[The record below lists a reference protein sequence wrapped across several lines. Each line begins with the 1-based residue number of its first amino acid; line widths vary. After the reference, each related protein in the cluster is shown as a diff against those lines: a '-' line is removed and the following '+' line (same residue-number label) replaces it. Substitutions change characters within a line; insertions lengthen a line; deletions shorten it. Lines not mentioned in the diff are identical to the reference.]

1 MFARFSTSRLNTLL
15 MAVLLLTAVVWATLG
30 CTKTEKQPAI
40 DEAPKGGAVEQI
52 LQRGVLRVG
61 FSTFVP
67 WAMQD
72 KKGEFVG
79 FEIDVARRLAK
90 DMGVGVQFEPTQWS
104 GIIPA
109 LLSGKFDIIIGG
121 MSIQPQRGL
130 KVNFTIPYEY
140 SGMSLVGDRLKTGSF
155 KTLADFDRPDV
166 ILAIRQGTTAVDVAK
181 KFMPKAQV
189 RLFEQEA
196 QTIQEVLNGRAHAVV
211 ASDPFP
217 AFQALKYPDKLV
229 LPLAEPFTKEPIAF
243 AVRKSD
249 PDFVNFLDGWI
260 RMVTDEGWL
269 AERHNYWFRTNQ
281 WQGQV
286 E

>member
-1 MFARFSTSRLNTLL
+1 MRMFAKRLVPLAL
-15 MAVLLLTAVVWATLG
+15 VFILALVLG
-30 CTKTEKQPAI
+30 CSKSEQ
-40 DEAPKGGAVEQI
+40 APKPQVQQAGTLDQVV
-52 LQRGVLRVG
+52 QRGVLRVG

-72 KKGEFVG
+72 KKGEFIG
-79 FEIDVARRLAK
+79 YEIDVAKRLAQ
-90 DMGVGVQFEPTQWS
+90 DMGVKVQFEPTQWS

-140 SGMSLVGDRLKTGSF
+140 SGMSIVADKAKAGKF

-166 ILAIRQGTTAVDVAK
+166 VLAVRQGTTAVDAAK
-181 KFMPKAQV
+181 KYMPKAQLK
-189 RLFEQEA
+189 LFDQEA
-196 QTIQEVLNGRAHAVV
+196 QTIQEVLNGRATAVV

-229 LPLAEPFTKEPIAF
+229 LPLPEPFTKEPIAF
-243 AVRKSD
+243 AVRKGD
-249 PDFVNFLDGWI
+249 PDLVNFLDGWI
-260 RMVTDEGWL
+260 RMVNDEGWL
-269 AERHNYWFRTNQ
+269 AERHNYWFRTDK
-281 WQGQV
+281 WKDQV

>member
-1 MFARFSTSRLNTLL
+1 MRKSTPFIPLL
-15 MAVLLLTAVVWATLG
+15 VSAALLALLLAATTASAATRADLARES
-30 CTKTEKQPAI
+30 TL
-40 DEAPKGGAVEQI
+40 EQV

-79 FEIDVARRLAK
+79 FEIDVARRLAQ
-90 DMGVGVQFEPTQWS
+90 DMGVKIQFEPTQWS

-140 SGMSLVGDRLKTGSF
+140 SGMSLVASKKLAGKLKT
-155 KTLADFDRPDV
+155 LEDFNQPNI
-166 ILAIRQGTTAVDVAK
+166 ILAIRQGTSAVEAARK
-181 KFMPKAQV
+181 HLPKAQV
-189 RLFEQEA
+189 KYFDNEA

-211 ASDPFP
+211 ASEPFP
-217 AFQALKYPDKLV
+217 AFQALRSPDKLF
-229 LPLAEPFTKEPIAF
+229 LPVAKAFTREPIAF
-243 AVRKSD
+243 AVRKGD
-249 PDFVNFLDGWI
+249 PDFLNFLDGWI
-260 RMVTDEGWL
+260 RVVGDEGWL
-269 AERHNYWFRTNQ
+269 TERHDYWFRTNA
-281 WQGQV
+281 WKGMV

>member
-1 MFARFSTSRLNTLL
+1 MFAKRILAVAAC
-15 MAVLLLTAVVWATLG
+15 AVLSLAALG
-30 CTKTEKQPAI
+30 CSKSEQPSKTQPAQS
-40 DEAPKGGAVEQI
+40 GGTLDQVV
-52 LQRGVLRVG
+52 QRGVLRVG

-72 KKGEFVG
+72 KKGEFIG
-79 FEIDVARRLAK
+79 YEIDVANRLAK
-90 DMGVGVQFEPTQWS
+90 DLGVKAQFEPTQWS

-121 MSIQPQRGL
+121 MSIQPQRAL

-140 SGMSLVGDRLKTGSF
+140 SGMSIVADKAKAGKF
-155 KTLADFDRPDV
+155 KALADFDKPDIV
-166 ILAIRQGTTAVDVAK
+166 LAVRQGTTAVDAAK
-181 KFMPKAQV
+181 KYMPKAQLK
-189 RLFEQEA
+189 LFDQEA

-243 AVRKSD
+243 AVRKGD
-249 PDFVNFLDGWI
+249 PDFLNFLDGWI
-260 RMVTDEGWL
+260 RMVNDEGWL
-269 AERHNYWFRTNQ
+269 AERHNYWFRTDK
-281 WQGQV
+281 WKDQV

>member
-1 MFARFSTSRLNTLL
+1 MFTKRLNVFL
-15 MAVLLLTAVVWATLG
+15 MALLLLAALG
-30 CTKTEKQPAI
+30 CSKSDSQT
-40 DEAPKGGAVEQI
+40 APQAAKADAAKGGTVEQV

-72 KKGEFVG
+72 KKGEFIG
-79 FEIDVARRLAK
+79 YEIDVARRLAQ
-90 DMGVGVQFEPTQWS
+90 DMGVAVQFEPTQWS

-121 MSIQPQRGL
+121 MSIQPQRAM
-130 KVNFTIPYEY
+130 KVNFSIPYEY
-140 SGMSLVGDRLKTGSF
+140 SGMSIVADKLKAGKF
-155 KTLADFDRPDV
+155 KSLADFDRPDV
-166 ILAIRQGTTAVDVAK
+166 ILAIRQGTTAVDAAK
-181 KFMPKAQV
+181 KYLPKAQL
-189 RLFEQEA
+189 RLFDQEA
-196 QTIQEVLNGRAHAVV
+196 QTIQEVLSGRAHAVV

-243 AVRKSD
+243 AVRKGD
-249 PDFVNFLDGWI
+249 PDFLNFLDGWI
-260 RMVTDEGWL
+260 RMAGDEGWL
-269 AERHNYWFRTNQ
+269 AERHNYWFRTDK
-281 WQGQV
+281 WKDQV

>member
-1 MFARFSTSRLNTLL
+1 MRTVLSTKHSLWFAA
-15 MAVLLLTAVVWATLG
+15 AVLMLLLAASVASAATRADLARES
-30 CTKTEKQPAI
+30 TL
-40 DEAPKGGAVEQI
+40 EQV

-72 KKGEFVG
+72 KKGDFVG

-90 DMGVGVQFEPTQWS
+90 DMGVQVQFEPTQWS

-140 SGMSLVGDRLKTGSF
+140 SGMSLVAGRKLAGKLKT
-155 KTLADFDRPDV
+155 LNDFNQPSI
-166 ILAIRQGTTAVDVAK
+166 ILAVRQGTTAVEAARK
-181 KFMPKAQV
+181 HLPKAQ
-189 RLFEQEA
+189 LKFFDNEA
-196 QTIQEVLNGRAHAVV
+196 QTVQEVLNGRAHAVV
-211 ASDPFP
+211 ASEPFP
-217 AFQALKYPDKLV
+217 AFQALKHKDQLF
-229 LPLAEPFTKEPIAF
+229 LPVTKAFTREPIAF
-243 AVRKSD
+243 AVRKGD
-249 PDFVNFLDGWI
+249 PDFLNFLDGWI
-260 RMVTDEGWL
+260 RVVDDEGWL
-269 AERHNYWFRTNQ
+269 TERHNYWFRTDA
-281 WQGQV
+281 WKGMV

>member
-1 MFARFSTSRLNTLL
+1 MRK
-15 MAVLLLTAVVWATLG
+15 AVLIPLLLALLFAVASGAQAATRVDLAKES
-30 CTKTEKQPAI
+30 TL
-40 DEAPKGGAVEQI
+40 EQV

-72 KKGEFVG
+72 KKGEFIG
-79 FEIDVARRLAK
+79 FEIDVARRLAQ
-90 DMGVGVQFEPTQWS
+90 DMGVKAQFEPTQWS

-140 SGMSLVGDRLKTGSF
+140 SGMSLVAGRKLAGKL
-155 KTLADFDRPDV
+155 KTLAEFNQPDI
-166 ILAIRQGTTAVDVAK
+166 ILAIRQGTTAVDAAK
-181 KFMPKAQV
+181 KYLPKAQV
-189 RLFEQEA
+189 KYFDNEA

-211 ASDPFP
+211 ASEPFP
-217 AFQALKYPDKLV
+217 AFQALKNPDRLF
-229 LPLAEPFTKEPIAF
+229 LPVAKAFTREPIAF
-243 AVRKSD
+243 AVRKGD

-260 RMVTDEGWL
+260 RVVGDEGWL
-269 AERHNYWFRTNQ
+269 EERHSYWFRTNA
-281 WQGQV
+281 WQGLV

>member
-1 MFARFSTSRLNTLL
+1 MFTKRLNAFL
-15 MAVLLLTAVVWATLG
+15 MALLLLAALG
-30 CTKTEKQPAI
+30 CSKSDPQT
-40 DEAPKGGAVEQI
+40 APQAGKADAAKGGTVEQI

-72 KKGEFVG
+72 KKGEFIG
-79 FEIDVARRLAK
+79 YEIDVARRLAQ
-90 DMGVGVQFEPTQWS
+90 DMGVAVQFEPTQWS

-121 MSIQPQRGL
+121 MSIQPQRAM
-130 KVNFTIPYEY
+130 KVNFSIPYEY
-140 SGMSLVGDRLKTGSF
+140 SGMSIVADKLKAGKF
-155 KTLADFDRPDV
+155 KSLADFDRPDV
-166 ILAIRQGTTAVDVAK
+166 ILAIRQGTTAVDAAK
-181 KFMPKAQV
+181 KYLPKAQL
-189 RLFEQEA
+189 RLFDQEA
-196 QTIQEVLNGRAHAVV
+196 QTIQEVLSGRAHAVV

>member
-1 MFARFSTSRLNTLL
+1 MLANRLNALL
-15 MAVLLLTAVVWATLG
+15 LSLLLTTALG
-30 CTKTEKQPAI
+30 CSKAEQTA
-40 DEAPKGGAVEQI
+40 APDAAKDGTVEQI
-52 LQRGVLRVG
+52 LKRGVLRVG

-72 KKGEFVG
+72 KKGEFIG
-79 FEIDVARRLAK
+79 YEIDVARRLAQ
-90 DMGVGVQFEPTQWS
+90 DMGVRVQFEPTQWS

-121 MSIQPQRGL
+121 MGIQPQRGL

-140 SGMSLVGDRLKTGSF
+140 SGMSLVADRAKAAGF
-155 KTLADFDRPDV
+155 KTLADFDRSDV
-166 ILAIRQGTTAVDVAK
+166 VLAIRQGTTAVEAAK
-181 KFMPKAQV
+181 KHMPKAQV

-196 QTIQEVLNGRAHAVV
+196 QTIQEVLSGRAHAVV

-217 AFQALKYPDKLV
+217 AFQALKHPDKLV

-243 AVRKSD
+243 AVRKGD
-249 PDFVNFLDGWI
+249 ADFVNFLDGWI
-260 RMVTDEGWL
+260 RMVNDEGWL
-269 AERHNYWFRTNQ
+269 AERHHYWFRTDQ
-281 WQGQV
+281 WKSQV

>member
-1 MFARFSTSRLNTLL
+1 MRKAARMQSVLSLAVPLAALCLALVLAAGPANAATRADLARESTL
-15 MAVLLLTAVVWATLG
+15 
-30 CTKTEKQPAI
+30 
-40 DEAPKGGAVEQI
+40 EQV

-72 KKGEFVG
+72 KRGEFIG
-79 FEIDVARRLAK
+79 FEIDVARRLAQ
-90 DMGVGVQFEPTQWS
+90 DMGVKVQFEPTQWS

-130 KVNFTIPYEY
+130 KVNFSIPYEY
-140 SGMSLVGDRLKTGSF
+140 SGMSLVAGRKLAGTL
-155 KTLADFDRPDV
+155 KTLADFNKPGV
-166 ILAIRQGTTAVDVAK
+166 ILAVRQGTTAVDAARK
-181 KFMPKAQV
+181 HLPKAQV
-189 RLFEQEA
+189 RFFDNEA

-211 ASDPFP
+211 ASEPFP
-217 AFQALKYPDKLV
+217 AFQALRSPDKLF
-229 LPLAEPFTKEPIAF
+229 LPVPKAFTREPIAF
-243 AVRKSD
+243 AVRKGD

-260 RMVTDEGWL
+260 RVATDEGWL
-269 AERHNYWFRTNQ
+269 EERHAYWFRTNA
-281 WQGQV
+281 WKGLV

>member
-1 MFARFSTSRLNTLL
+1 MLANRLNALL
-15 MAVLLLTAVVWATLG
+15 LVLLLMTAPG
-30 CTKTEKQPAI
+30 CSKTEQTADAIPAK
-40 DEAPKGGAVEQI
+40 DGTVEQI
-52 LQRGVLRVG
+52 LKRGVLRVG

-72 KKGEFVG
+72 KQGEFIG

-90 DMGVGVQFEPTQWS
+90 DMGVQVQFAPTQWS

-109 LLSGKFDIIIGG
+109 LLSSKFDIIIGG
-121 MSIQPQRGL
+121 MGIQPQRGL

-140 SGMSLVGDRLKTGSF
+140 PACPLLRTRPRLAVTRPWPTSTGPTWFSPSGRAPRPWMPRRSTCPRPRCGSSSGG
-155 KTLADFDRPDV
+155 A
-166 ILAIRQGTTAVDVAK
+166 
-181 KFMPKAQV
+181 
-189 RLFEQEA
+189 
-196 QTIQEVLNGRAHAVV
+196 TIQEVLSGRAHAVV

-243 AVRKSD
+243 AVRKGD

-260 RMVTDEGWL
+260 RMVNDEGWL
-269 AERHNYWFRTNQ
+269 AERHRYWFRTDQ
-281 WQGQV
+281 WKSRV

>member
-1 MFARFSTSRLNTLL
+1 MNPRTL
-15 MAVLLLTAVVWATLG
+15 AALLLITALLALG
-30 CTKTEKQPAI
+30 CSKSEPQQA
-40 DEAPKGGAVEQI
+40 AGSAAKGGPLEQV

-72 KKGEFVG
+72 KKGEFIG

-90 DMGVGVQFEPTQWS
+90 DMGVSVQFEPTQWS

-130 KVNFTIPYEY
+130 KVNFSIPYEY
-140 SGMSLVGDRLKTGSF
+140 SGMSLVADRLKAGRF
-155 KTLADFDRPDV
+155 KSLADFNRPEI
-166 ILAIRQGTTAVDVAK
+166 ILAIRQGTTAVDAANK
-181 KFMPKAQV
+181 YMPKAQQ
-189 RLFEQEA
+189 RLFDQEA
-196 QTIQEVLNGRAHAVV
+196 QTIQEVLGGRAHAVV

-229 LPLAEPFTKEPIAF
+229 LPLPEPFTREPIAF
-243 AVRKSD
+243 AVRKGD
-249 PDFVNFLDGWI
+249 QDFLNFLDGWI
-260 RMVTDEGWL
+260 RMVGDEGWL
-269 AERHNYWFRTNQ
+269 AERHHYWFRTDA
-281 WQGQV
+281 WKDQV

>member
-1 MFARFSTSRLNTLL
+1 MFTKRMTMFIIGLVAL
-15 MAVLLLTAVVWATLG
+15 AALG
-30 CTKTEKQPAI
+30 CSKAEQ
-40 DEAPKGGAVEQI
+40 APKQGAANSGAVEQI

-72 KKGEFVG
+72 KKGEFIG

-90 DMGVGVQFEPTQWS
+90 DMGVTVQFEPTQWS

-121 MSIQPQRGL
+121 MGIQPQRAM
-130 KVNFTIPYEY
+130 KVNFSIPYEY
-140 SGMSLVGDRLKTGSF
+140 SGMSIVADKLKAGKFTN
-155 KTLADFDRPDV
+155 LADFDRPDV
-166 ILAIRQGTTAVDVAK
+166 VLAIRQGTTAADAAK
-181 KFMPKAQV
+181 KHMPRAQL
-189 RLFEQEA
+189 RLFDQEA
-196 QTIQEVLNGRAHAVV
+196 QTIQEVLSGRAHAVV

-217 AFQALKYPDKLV
+217 AFQALKYPDKLA

-243 AVRKSD
+243 AVRKGD
-249 PDFVNFLDGWI
+249 PDFLNFLDAWI
-260 RMVTDEGWL
+260 RMVGDEGWL
-269 AERHNYWFRTNQ
+269 AERHHYWFRTND
-281 WQGQV
+281 WKDQV

>member
-1 MFARFSTSRLNTLL
+1 MLCKRIAAIAIFSIL
-15 MAVLLLTAVVWATLG
+15 AVTALG
-30 CTKTEKQPAI
+30 CSKDGQQAAKAPAPAAGTL
-40 DEAPKGGAVEQI
+40 DQVV
-52 LQRGVLRVG
+52 QRGVLRVG

-72 KKGEFVG
+72 KKGQFIG
-79 FEIDVARRLAK
+79 YEIDVANRLAQ
-90 DMGVGVQFEPTQWS
+90 DLGVKAQFEPTQWS

-121 MSIQPQRGL
+121 MSIQPQRAL

-140 SGMSLVGDRLKTGSF
+140 SGMSIVADKAKSGKL

-166 ILAIRQGTTAVDVAK
+166 VLAVRQGTTAAEAAK
-181 KFMPKAQV
+181 KFMPRAQLK
-189 RLFEQEA
+189 LFDQEA
-196 QTIQEVLNGRAHAVV
+196 QTIQEVLNGRATAVV

-229 LPLAEPFTKEPIAF
+229 LPLAEPFTKEPISF
-243 AVRKSD
+243 AVRKGD

-260 RMVTDEGWL
+260 RMVNDEGWL
-269 AERHNYWFRTNQ
+269 AERHNYWFRTDK
-281 WQGQV
+281 WKDQV

>member
-1 MFARFSTSRLNTLL
+1 MTLKNL
-15 MAVLLLTAVVWATLG
+15 AALLLAALLLALG
-30 CTKTEKQPAI
+30 CSKSEPQQPAGN
-40 DEAPKGGAVEQI
+40 AAGGALEQV

-72 KKGEFVG
+72 KKGEFIG
-79 FEIDVARRLAK
+79 FEIDVARRLAQ
-90 DMGVGVQFEPTQWS
+90 DMGVKVQFEPTQWS

-140 SGMSLVGDRLKTGSF
+140 SGMSLVADRLKAGRFTS
-155 KTLADFDRPDV
+155 LADFDRPEIV
-166 ILAIRQGTTAVDVAK
+166 LAIRQGTTAVDVAK
-181 KFMPKAQV
+181 KFMPRAQL
-189 RLFEQEA
+189 RLFDQEA
-196 QTIQEVLNGRAHAVV
+196 QTIQEVLGGRAHAVV

-229 LPLAEPFTKEPIAF
+229 LPLAEPFTREPIAF
-243 AVRKSD
+243 AVRKGD
-249 PDFVNFLDGWI
+249 QDFLNFLDGWI
-260 RMVTDEGWL
+260 RMATDEGWL
-269 AERHNYWFRTNQ
+269 AERHHYWFRTDA
-281 WQGQV
+281 WKGQV

>member
-1 MFARFSTSRLNTLL
+1 MRTAHRTPNGNRLGLL
-15 MAVLLLTAVVWATLG
+15 LAAFGLVVLLAATTSIATAATRADLARES
-30 CTKTEKQPAI
+30 TL
-40 DEAPKGGAVEQI
+40 EQV

-79 FEIDVARRLAK
+79 FEIDVARRLAQ
-90 DMGVGVQFEPTQWS
+90 DMGVKAQFEPTQWS

-121 MSIQPQRGL
+121 MSIQPQRAL
-130 KVNFTIPYEY
+130 KVNFSIPYEY
-140 SGMSLVGDRLKTGSF
+140 SGMSLVASKKLAGRLKS
-155 KTLADFDRPDV
+155 LADFNRPDI
-166 ILAIRQGTTAVDVAK
+166 ILAIRQGTTAVDAAK

-189 RLFEQEA
+189 KYFDNEA

-211 ASDPFP
+211 ASEPFP
-217 AFQALKYPDKLV
+217 AFQALKNPNQLF
-229 LPLAEPFTKEPIAF
+229 LPVAKAFARGPIAF
-243 AVRKSD
+243 AVRKGD
-249 PDFVNFLDGWI
+249 PDFLNFLDGWI
-260 RMVTDEGWL
+260 RVVNDEGWL
-269 AERHNYWFRTNQ
+269 DERHDYWFRTDA
-281 WQGQV
+281 WKGIV

>member
-1 MFARFSTSRLNTLL
+1 MSAQRLATALVFVMLL
-15 MAVLLLTAVVWATLG
+15 ALG
-30 CTKTEKQPAI
+30 CTKPEQKAAAPDPA
-40 DEAPKGGAVEQI
+40 KGGAVEQI

-72 KKGEFVG
+72 KKGEFIG

-90 DMGVGVQFEPTQWS
+90 DMGVNVQFEPTQWS

-121 MSIQPQRGL
+121 MGIQPQRGL
-130 KVNFTIPYEY
+130 KVNFSIPYEY
-140 SGMSLVGDRLKTGSF
+140 SGMSIVADKAKAGGY
-155 KTLADFDRPDV
+155 KTLADFNRPDV
-166 ILAIRQGTTAVDVAK
+166 ILALRQGTTAVEAAK
-181 KFMPKAQV
+181 KHMPKAQL
-189 RLFEQEA
+189 RLFDQEA
-196 QTIQEVLNGRAHAVV
+196 QTVQEVLNGRAHAVV

-217 AFQALKYPDKLV
+217 AFQALKYPEKLS

-243 AVRKSD
+243 AVAKGD
-249 PDFVNFLDGWI
+249 PDFLNFLDGWI
-260 RMVTDEGWL
+260 RMVSDEGWL
-269 AERHNYWFRTNQ
+269 AERHHYWFRTNA
-281 WQGQV
+281 WKDQV

>member
-1 MFARFSTSRLNTLL
+1 MFAKRIL
-15 MAVLLLTAVVWATLG
+15 AVAAFAILALAALACSKGEQQAP
-30 CTKTEKQPAI
+30 KAQPAQS
-40 DEAPKGGAVEQI
+40 GGTLDQVV
-52 LQRGVLRVG
+52 QRGVLRVG

-72 KKGEFVG
+72 KKGEFIG
-79 FEIDVARRLAK
+79 YEIDVANRLAK
-90 DMGVGVQFEPTQWS
+90 DLGVKAQFEPTQWS

-121 MSIQPQRGL
+121 MSIQPQRAL
-130 KVNFTIPYEY
+130 KVNFSIPYEY
-140 SGMSLVGDRLKTGSF
+140 SGMSLVADKAKAGKF
-155 KTLADFDRPDV
+155 KTLADFDKPEIV
-166 ILAIRQGTTAVDVAK
+166 LAVRQGTTAVDAAK
-181 KFMPKAQV
+181 KYMPKAQLK
-189 RLFEQEA
+189 LFDQEA

-243 AVRKSD
+243 AVRKGD
-249 PDFVNFLDGWI
+249 PDFLNFLDGWI
-260 RMVTDEGWL
+260 RMVNDEGWL
-269 AERHNYWFRTNQ
+269 AERHNYWFRTDK
-281 WQGQV
+281 WKDQV

>member
-1 MFARFSTSRLNTLL
+1 MFTKRLNVFL
-15 MAVLLLTAVVWATLG
+15 MALLLLAALG
-30 CTKTEKQPAI
+30 CSKSEQPAGQAAKQ
-40 DEAPKGGAVEQI
+40 DAAKGGAVEQI

-72 KKGEFVG
+72 KKGEFIG
-79 FEIDVARRLAK
+79 FEIDVARRLAQ
-90 DMGVGVQFEPTQWS
+90 DMGVAVQFEPTQWS

-121 MSIQPQRGL
+121 MGIQPQRGL

-140 SGMSLVGDRLKTGSF
+140 SGMSLVADKQKAAKF
-155 KTLADFDRPDV
+155 KSLADFDRPDV
-166 ILAIRQGTTAVDVAK
+166 ILAIRQGTTAVDAAK
-181 KFMPKAQV
+181 KYMPKAQQ

-196 QTIQEVLNGRAHAVV
+196 QTIQEVLSGRAHAVV

-229 LPLAEPFTKEPIAF
+229 LPMAEPFTKEPIAF
-243 AVRKSD
+243 AVRKGD
-249 PDFVNFLDGWI
+249 PDFLNFLDGWI

-269 AERHNYWFRTNQ
+269 TERHNYWFRTDK
-281 WQGQV
+281 WKDQV

>member
-1 MFARFSTSRLNTLL
+1 
-15 MAVLLLTAVVWATLG
+15 
-30 CTKTEKQPAI
+30 
-40 DEAPKGGAVEQI
+40 VEQI
-52 LQRGVLRVG
+52 LKRGVLRVG

-72 KKGEFVG
+72 KQGEFIG

-90 DMGVGVQFEPTQWS
+90 DMGVQVQFEPTQWS

-109 LLSGKFDIIIGG
+109 LLSSKFDIIIGG
-121 MSIQPQRGL
+121 MGIQPQRGL

-140 SGMSLVGDRLKTGSF
+140 SGMSLVADKAKAGGH

-166 ILAIRQGTTAVDVAK
+166 VLAIRQGTTAVDAAK
-181 KFMPKAQV
+181 KHMPKAQV

-196 QTIQEVLNGRAHAVV
+196 QTIQEVLSGRAHAVV

-243 AVRKSD
+243 AVRKGD

-260 RMVTDEGWL
+260 RMVNDEGWL
-269 AERHNYWFRTNQ
+269 AERHRYWFRTDQ
-281 WQGQV
+281 WKSRWSSGPWPAHAPVRPGAQANGQRLAA
-286 E
+286 

>member
-1 MFARFSTSRLNTLL
+1 MLSKRLAALIFVALL
-15 MAVLLLTAVVWATLG
+15 AVG
-30 CTKTEKQPAI
+30 CSKAEQQ
-40 DEAPKGGAVEQI
+40 APVGGAAKGGAVEQI
-52 LQRGVLRVG
+52 LQRGTLRVG

-72 KKGEFVG
+72 KKGEFIG

-90 DMGVGVQFEPTQWS
+90 DMGVNVQFEPTQWS

-121 MSIQPQRGL
+121 MGIQPQRGL
-130 KVNFTIPYEY
+130 KVNFSIPYEY
-140 SGMSLVGDRLKTGSF
+140 SGMSIVADKAKAGGYKS
-155 KTLADFDRPDV
+155 LADFNKPDV
-166 ILAIRQGTTAVDVAK
+166 ILAIRQGTTAVDAAQK
-181 KFMPKAQV
+181 YMPKAQV
-189 RLFEQEA
+189 RLFDQEA

-217 AFQALKYPDKLV
+217 AFQALKYPNKLA
-229 LPLAEPFTKEPIAF
+229 LPLADPFTKEPIAF
-243 AVRKSD
+243 AVRKGD
-249 PDFVNFLDGWI
+249 PDFLNFLDGWI

-269 AERHNYWFRTNQ
+269 AERHHYWFRTNS
-281 WQGQV
+281 WKDQV

>member
-1 MFARFSTSRLNTLL
+1 MLAKRILAVAAC
-15 MAVLLLTAVVWATLG
+15 AVLSLAALG
-30 CTKTEKQPAI
+30 CSKSEQQPKAQPAQS
-40 DEAPKGGAVEQI
+40 DGTLDQVV
-52 LQRGVLRVG
+52 QRGVLRVG

-72 KKGEFVG
+72 KKGEFIG
-79 FEIDVARRLAK
+79 YEIDVANRLAK
-90 DMGVGVQFEPTQWS
+90 DLGVKAQFEPTQWS

-121 MSIQPQRGL
+121 MSIQPQRAL

-140 SGMSLVGDRLKTGSF
+140 SGMSIVADKAKAGKF
-155 KTLADFDRPDV
+155 KTLADFDKPDV
-166 ILAIRQGTTAVDVAK
+166 VLAVRQGTTAVDAAK
-181 KFMPKAQV
+181 KYMPKAQLK
-189 RLFEQEA
+189 LFDQEA

-243 AVRKSD
+243 AVRKGD
-249 PDFVNFLDGWI
+249 PDFLNFLDGWI
-260 RMVTDEGWL
+260 RMVNDEGWL
-269 AERHNYWFRTNQ
+269 AERHNYWFRTDK
-281 WQGQV
+281 WKGQV

>member
-1 MFARFSTSRLNTLL
+1 MRTALSTKHSLWFAA
-15 MAVLLLTAVVWATLG
+15 AVLMLLLAASEASAATRADLARES
-30 CTKTEKQPAI
+30 TL
-40 DEAPKGGAVEQI
+40 EQV

-72 KKGEFVG
+72 KKGDFVG

-90 DMGVGVQFEPTQWS
+90 DMGVQVQFEPTQWS

-140 SGMSLVGDRLKTGSF
+140 SGMSLVAGRKLAGKLKA
-155 KTLADFDRPDV
+155 LNDFNQPSI
-166 ILAIRQGTTAVDVAK
+166 ILAVRQGTTAVEAARK
-181 KFMPKAQV
+181 HLPKAQ
-189 RLFEQEA
+189 LKFFDNEA
-196 QTIQEVLNGRAHAVV
+196 QTVQEVLNGRAHAVV
-211 ASDPFP
+211 ASEPFP
-217 AFQALKYPDKLV
+217 AFQALKHKDQLF
-229 LPLAEPFTKEPIAF
+229 LPVTKAFTREPIAF
-243 AVRKSD
+243 AVRKGD
-249 PDFVNFLDGWI
+249 PDFLNFLDGWI
-260 RMVTDEGWL
+260 RVVDDEGWL
-269 AERHNYWFRTNQ
+269 TERHNYWFRTDA
-281 WQGQV
+281 WKGMV

>member
-1 MFARFSTSRLNTLL
+1 MRKIV
-15 MAVLLLTAVVWATLG
+15 AVLTLALTLALFAAT
-30 CTKTEKQPAI
+30 
-40 DEAPKGGAVEQI
+40 GGQAATRAELAKESTLEQV

-72 KKGEFVG
+72 KRGEFIG
-79 FEIDVARRLAK
+79 FEMDVARRLAA
-90 DMGVGVQFEPTQWS
+90 DMGVKVQFEPTQWS

-121 MSIQPQRGL
+121 MSIQPQRAL

-140 SGMSLVGDRLKTGSF
+140 SGMSIVSGRKHAGRI
-155 KTLADFDRPDV
+155 KTLADLNSPEV
-166 ILAIRQGTTAVDVAK
+166 TLALRQGTTAVEAARK
-181 KFMPKAQV
+181 HLPKAKQK
-189 RLFEQEA
+189 LFDNEA
-196 QTIQEVLNGRAHAVV
+196 QTIQEVLSGRAHAVV

-217 AFQALKYPDKLV
+217 AFQALKHPDKLY
-229 LPLAEPFTKEPIAF
+229 LPVPKPFTREPIAF
-243 AVRKSD
+243 AVRKGD

-260 RMVTDEGWL
+260 RVAGDEGWL
-269 AERHNYWFRTNQ
+269 EERHHYWFRTNA
-281 WQGQV
+281 WKNLV

>member
-1 MFARFSTSRLNTLL
+1 MFTKRLNVFL
-15 MAVLLLTAVVWATLG
+15 MALLLLAALG
-30 CTKTEKQPAI
+30 CSKSEQQAPKA
-40 DEAPKGGAVEQI
+40 EAAKGGAVEQI

-72 KKGEFVG
+72 KKGEFIG

-90 DMGVGVQFEPTQWS
+90 DMGVDVQFEPTQWS

-121 MSIQPQRGL
+121 MGIQPQRAM
-130 KVNFTIPYEY
+130 KVNFSIPYEY
-140 SGMSLVGDRLKTGSF
+140 SGMSLVADKLKAGKF
-155 KTLADFDRPDV
+155 KSLADFDRPDV
-166 ILAIRQGTTAVDVAK
+166 ILAIRQGTTAVDAAK
-181 KFMPKAQV
+181 KYMPKAQL
-189 RLFEQEA
+189 RLFDQEA
-196 QTIQEVLNGRAHAVV
+196 QTIQEVLSGRAHAVV

-217 AFQALKYPDKLV
+217 AFQALKYPDKLA

-243 AVRKSD
+243 AVRKGD
-249 PDFVNFLDGWI
+249 PDFLNFLDGWI
-260 RMVTDEGWL
+260 RMATDEGWL
-269 AERHNYWFRTNQ
+269 AERHHYWFRTDQ
-281 WQGQV
+281 WKDQV